1 MSEVKIL
8 TSEQTITGWNKD
20 ITFERKGEKHIVR
33 LFWNAETGYD
43 LVFTDV
49 NSSLFKP
56 TWAEKEYDWTRSL
69 EQLLDELTE
78 VSLKTEEVV

>member
-1 MSEVKIL
+1 MSEIKIL
-8 TSEQTITGWNKD
+8 ASEQTVTGWAKD
-20 ITFERKGEKHIVR
+20 ITFERKGEQHIVR

-43 LVFTDV
+43 LMFTDE

-56 TWAEKEYDWTRSL
+56 TWAEKDYDWAASL

-78 VSLKTEEVV
+78 LGLKTEV